1 MKERKI
7 KYVSLSPT
15 NKGARLISGATIHSI
30 YYKFEKCKK
39 SLFKLLENVH
49 YIIVDEVSTM
59 CHEFYQL
66 FILILGEDRTQNI
79 FVLFLQ
85 KSLRSFF
92 QKYKFFRVRF
102 FSLFMIKCTNMYIFY
117 KRWFSYIDLIKIT
130 VSARTTMLVFMLIFG
145 ARFHNGWYWR
155 VYRLPL
161 IWILINQ

>member
-1 MKERKI
+1 MYQIIDGRAGTGKTYIVNNVIDQLKERKI

-15 NKGARLISGATIHSI
+15 NKGARLISGSTIHSI

-117 KRWFSYIDLIKIT
+117 KR
-130 VSARTTMLVFMLIFG
+130 
-145 ARFHNGWYWR
+145 
-155 VYRLPL
+155 
-161 IWILINQ
+161 